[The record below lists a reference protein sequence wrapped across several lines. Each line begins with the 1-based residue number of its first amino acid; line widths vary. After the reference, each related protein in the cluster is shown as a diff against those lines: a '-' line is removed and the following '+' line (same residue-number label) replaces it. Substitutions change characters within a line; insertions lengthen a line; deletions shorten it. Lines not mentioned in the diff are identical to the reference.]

1 MGAASRR
8 QNTGRADSRLD
19 WGRRLGGVRVVKA
32 ANSPVPPHT
41 TRVHVQA
48 TLLGIQPEPGASR
61 SLIPRVPLVLSLAA
75 PAFRTRVPLPAHT
88 APGASALPGGGARM
102 EAVHGRGAGLPGS
115 CLRREA
121 QWVGT
126 SGRNLGSPRQLEVLW
141 TARSSLSQPPVV
153 LTPSPSPVSN
163 LMKKWKQKYLPSRLI
178 GVLEAT

>member
-8 QNTGRADSRLD
+8 QNTGRADSGLD
-19 WGRRLGGVRVVKA
+19 WGRRLGGVRVAKA

-61 SLIPRVPLVLSLAA
+61 SLIPPVPLGLKLATA
-75 PAFRTRVPLPAHT
+75 AFRTKVPLPAHT
-88 APGASALPGGGARM
+88 APGASAPPGGGARM
-102 EAVHGRGAGLPGS
+102 EAVRSGGAGLPGS

-126 SGRNLGSPRQLEVLW
+126 SDRNLGSPGQPEVLCP
-141 TARSSLSQPPVV
+141 SLQ
-153 LTPSPSPVSN
+153 L
-163 LMKKWKQKYLPSRLI
+163 LF
-178 GVLEAT
+178 